1 MLSSDLVRTVLDSV
15 PDAMVIIDASGSIV
29 FTNHQVAELF
39 GYKAD
44 ELSGQSV
51 EILLPERWRSAI

>member
-1 MLSSDLVRTVLDSV
+1 
-15 PDAMVIIDASGSIV
+15 MVIIDASGSIV